1 MKLSELRQKI
11 DELQDQYNQAEAI
24 LHAEMHRILMDV
36 LSEFDGK
43 CPFDIILQDWSIND
57 GYPSFAIGFDIL
69 NDSNPIFGQYPLSVM
84 IGSECDEFS
93 LDTDMCVYL
102 TQLFSEAYPDV
113 ASRIDGMC
121 VKVSDI
127 FSKINPILVSLDASV
142 IKKLYEDD
150 DFE

>member
-1 MKLSELRQKI
+1 
-11 DELQDQYNQAEAI
+11 
-24 LHAEMHRILMDV
+24 
-36 LSEFDGK
+36 
-43 CPFDIILQDWSIND
+43 
-57 GYPSFAIGFDIL
+57 
-69 NDSNPIFGQYPLSVM
+69 M
-84 IGSECDEFS
+84 IGSGCDEFS

-113 ASRIDGMC
+113 ASKIDGMC
-121 VKVSDI
+121 IKVNEI